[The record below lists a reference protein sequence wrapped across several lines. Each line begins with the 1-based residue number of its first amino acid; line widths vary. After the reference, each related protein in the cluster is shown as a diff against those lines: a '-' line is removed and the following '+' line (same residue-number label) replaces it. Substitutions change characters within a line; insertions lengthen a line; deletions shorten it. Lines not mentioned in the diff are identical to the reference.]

1 MSRPVPP
8 ELVGAQERFG
18 RPDALR
24 FISGAREP
32 RGKRR
37 AAVLILLGDREPP
50 VEPGPLVGREPLVE
64 PKPLVGLKPL
74 VEPVETP
81 RPSRHAR
88 SAGNVAPGA
97 GYDLVLVEKRADLRS
112 HAGQIAFPGGGI
124 ESVDVDP
131 VAAALREAQ
140 EEVGVDPL
148 SVEVL
153 GVLPAAHIPRSGFD
167 VTSVVGWWQEPA
179 RLVPVDVSEIAAVH
193 QVPVAQLLDP
203 ANRSTWVHPG
213 GFSGP
218 AFVLGDLYVWGFTA
232 YLLDGL
238 FDLLGW
244 TVPWDTSLT
253 SQIPPRFLSER
264 L

>member
-8 ELVGAQERFG
+8 ELAGAQARFG
-18 RPDALR
+18 RPDALS

-32 RGKRR
+32 RGTRR
-37 AAVLILLGDREPP
+37 AAVLILLGDREPVVEQGLP
-50 VEPGPLVGREPLVE
+50 VEQESLVE
-64 PKPLVGLKPL
+64 QEPL
-74 VEPVETP
+74 VEPVEANP
-81 RPSRHAR
+81 AFQPAR
-88 SAGNVAPGA
+88 RSVGDPAPGA

-131 VAAALREAQ
+131 VAAALREAK
-140 EEVGVDPL
+140 EEVGVDPVT
-148 SVEVL
+148 VEVL

-167 VTSVVGWWQEPA
+167 VTSVVGWWREPA
-179 RLVPVDVSEIAAVH
+179 RLAPVDVSEIAAVH
-193 QVPVAQLLDP
+193 QVPVARLLDP

-232 YLLDGL
+232 YLLDGT

-253 SQIPPRFLSER
+253 SQIPPRFLSGR